1 MLACETP
8 KFDDKPGPLKAGPD
22 PSPVGIL
29 GRVGAGAGTGGR
41 GAPKGNAACGAVP
54 GLLTALVLA
63 GPAGPPL
70 SCDGI
75 GCQSRGT
82 DG

>member
-1 MLACETP
+1 MLSCETP
-8 KFDDKPGPLKAGPD
+8 KFDDKPDPLKAGPG
-22 PSPVGIL
+22 PVGML
-29 GRVGAGAGTGGR
+29 GRVGAGACT
-41 GAPKGNAACGAVP
+41 GNAACGAVR
-54 GLLTALVLA
+54 GLSTALVLA

-82 DG
+82 TDG

>member
-8 KFDDKPGPLKAGPD
+8 KFDCKPGPLKAGPG
-22 PSPVGIL
+22 PVGML
-29 GRVGAGAGTGGR
+29 S
-41 GAPKGNAACGAVP
+41 
-54 GLLTALVLA
+54 TALEARPGVGVLLA
-63 GPAGPPL
+63 ELALVGPAGPPL

-82 DG
+82 TDGW